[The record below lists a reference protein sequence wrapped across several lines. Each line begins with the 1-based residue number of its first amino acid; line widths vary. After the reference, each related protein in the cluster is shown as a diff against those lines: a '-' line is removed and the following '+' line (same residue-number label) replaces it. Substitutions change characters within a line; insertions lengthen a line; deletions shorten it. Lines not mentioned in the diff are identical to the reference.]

1 MLDYMIMNQNSKN
14 VIKRLLTGIFLK
26 ISCLYSRILEKS
38 AERHVSEE
46 LVFELDAEAMI
57 RKINDNKTGC

>member
-1 MLDYMIMNQNSKN
+1 MLEYMIMNQNSKN
-14 VIKRLLTGIFLK
+14 VIKRLLAVIFLK